1 MDDIELMSTHRNEF
15 ERIALVKFEWKAGL
29 WLIVYTYYFKP
40 CAMISDRASSCAT
53 EQIEQPGHNGSLVA
67 ESAFF
72 GPLYAALSHVLTPN
86 R

>member
-40 CAMISDRASSCAT
+40 CAVISNGTSARAA
-53 EQIEQPGHNGSLVA
+53 EQI
-67 ESAFF
+67 
-72 GPLYAALSHVLTPN
+72 
-86 R
+86 